1 LSKNSRL
8 AIIIDIARRWFIPLH
23 ATCEVFSEFQTV
35 DSESQM
41 LLPTTKSTSMKKA
54 IFTVFCFSLS
64 CSVVAN
70 EPAVPGVSENY
81 SYAMGVQFGQLL
93 KAQGITQLDSAAFS
107 AAIDDVLGG
116 RSLRLSEAEMKEAI
130 LEQQRLLA
138 EQRAATAQERLKAG
152 NDFLTAN
159 AERSDIVV
167 LPSGIQYR
175 VLETGSGERPGPDD
189 KVRVHYQGT
198 LLDGSV
204 FDSSLKRGEPAEFPL
219 AGVIP
224 GFREALSNMQVGD
237 RWEVFIPAALAYG
250 ERGAGAKIGPN
261 ETLVFDIQLLE
272 ILR

>member
-1 LSKNSRL
+1 MKNTL
-8 AIIIDIARRWFIPLH
+8 
-23 ATCEVFSEFQTV
+23 
-35 DSESQM
+35 
-41 LLPTTKSTSMKKA
+41 MKKT
-54 IFTVFCFSLS
+54 IFSVFCLSLS
-64 CSVVAN
+64 CSVVAE
-70 EPAVPGVSENY
+70 EPAAPGVSENY

-116 RSLRLSEAEMKEAI
+116 RSLRLSNAEMKEAI
-130 LEQQRLLA
+130 RDQQRLLA
-138 EQRAATAQERLKAG
+138 EQRAASAQERLKAG

-159 AERSDIVV
+159 AERSDIVA
-167 LPSGIQYR
+167 LPSGVQYR
-175 VLETGSGERPGPDD
+175 VLEAGSGQRPGPDD
-189 KVRVHYQGT
+189 KVRVHYEGR

-224 GFREALSNMQVGD
+224 GFREALGNMQVGD
-237 RWEVFIPAALAYG
+237 HWEVFIPSALAYG